1 MSKLTLITDTTA
13 TLVGGSTTSLL
24 SITLSQPTSPTPPV
38 DAVIDQHDV
47 STAGGLAA
55 GNKVATINFNSTA
68 QVPVQ
73 ILYDGVLFRQGLVV
87 KSSAACTVVVES
99 E

>member
-24 SITLSQPTSPTPPV
+24 SITLSQPTPPV
-38 DAVIDQHDV
+38 DAVIDLHDV

-73 ILYDGVLFRQGLVV
+73 VLYDGVLFRQGLVV